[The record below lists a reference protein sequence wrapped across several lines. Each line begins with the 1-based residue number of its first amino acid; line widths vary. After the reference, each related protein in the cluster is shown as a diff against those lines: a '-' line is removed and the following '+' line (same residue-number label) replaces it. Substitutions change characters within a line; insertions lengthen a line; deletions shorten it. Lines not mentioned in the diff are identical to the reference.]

1 MGQKRKKSFRIGR
14 MAAACLLLLS
24 LLCNSLEVGIQA
36 AGVSAETSINRHGT
50 GMQAAENIL
59 VSPGEGE
66 EPAKDGLL
74 FWEGHYLLYVDG
86 TQVTEEGWKEI
97 TVSTGFDTE
106 AYYVDSRGY
115 VTLKIVSEAG
125 EWSCSQ
131 YNEEAGVWD
140 AQTDIWQCVGQ
151 KEYYFGKSG
160 RCERIYD
167 KGTQTCQQYVSGKM
181 QAVRKDICKL
191 RDGKFYYFDEKGVRV
206 SKEGWKKASGT
217 RFIKVKASGCVTAK
231 MENLTGRFRFYK
243 YNYKAGRWEK
253 QTNVWELAFGSQ
265 YRFSAKGNCTTIYDT
280 TSRKCKV
287 YEDGKMRA
295 VKKDVCRL
303 KDGKLYYFN
312 EKGVRASKKGWKKA
326 SARKYI
332 KVKASGCVTAKME
345 KPKVRF
351 KFYKYDF
358 KAGKWK
364 KQKNVWE
371 LAFGSQ
377 YHFSKKGNCTTVYN
391 ITSRK
396 CKVYEDGKMR
406 AVKKDVCRMKDG
418 KLYYFNSK
426 GIREHKKGWKE
437 ASGSKYFQVGKSKW
451 VTAKMENT
459 KGTWKYYKYNY
470 RSGKWVKQKNVWLN
484 VDGKEYYFDGSGNCA
499 RIYNTE
505 TRKCYDCSKGSQT
518 LVKSDTRDV
527 RGKEYYFGAD
537 GVKISEA
544 GMYLTGRGTLI
555 YAASNGVVAKRI
567 SGQIITYWLA
577 NANGKV
583 GGCRVK
589 DGALMCYYNGGP
601 EPRRVIDT
609 SRPMVALTYDDGPSQ
624 YTSQILDILRQ
635 YNSVATFFVIGQQ
648 VPGYAD
654 TVRSAVQM
662 GCEIGNHTYSHQ
674 VLTRVG
680 IPTIQSQIAATNNAV
695 QSVAGVAPT
704 IMRPPGGGQNETV
717 RNSVGMPVILWSIDT
732 LDWKT
737 RNAATTQAAVL
748 GKVRDGDIVLMHDLY
763 SQTAEASRSIIPG
776 LIIQGYQLVTVS
788 ELSDCRGPMVNGGV
802 YTAFR

>member
-1 MGQKRKKSFRIGR
+1 

-280 TSRKCKV
+280 
-287 YEDGKMRA
+287 
-295 VKKDVCRL
+295 
-303 KDGKLYYFN
+303 
-312 EKGVRASKKGWKKA
+312 
-326 SARKYI
+326 
-332 KVKASGCVTAKME
+332 
-345 KPKVRF
+345 
-351 KFYKYDF
+351 
-358 KAGKWK
+358 
-364 KQKNVWE
+364 
-371 LAFGSQ
+371 
-377 YHFSKKGNCTTVYN
+377 
-391 ITSRK
+391 TSRK

>member
-265 YRFSAKGNCTTIYDT
+265 YRFSAKGNCTTIYDI
-280 TSRKCKV
+280 K
-287 YEDGKMRA
+287 
-295 VKKDVCRL
+295 
-303 KDGKLYYFN
+303 
-312 EKGVRASKKGWKKA
+312 SK
-326 SARKYI
+326 
-332 KVKASGCVTAKME
+332 
-345 KPKVRF
+345 
-351 KFYKYDF
+351 
-358 KAGKWK
+358 
-364 KQKNVWE
+364 
-371 LAFGSQ
+371 
-377 YHFSKKGNCTTVYN
+377 
-391 ITSRK
+391 K

>member
-1 MGQKRKKSFRIGR
+1 M
-14 MAAACLLLLS
+14 
-24 LLCNSLEVGIQA
+24 
-36 AGVSAETSINRHGT
+36 
-50 GMQAAENIL
+50 
-59 VSPGEGE
+59 
-66 EPAKDGLL
+66 
-74 FWEGHYLLYVDG
+74 
-86 TQVTEEGWKEI
+86 
-97 TVSTGFDTE
+97 
-106 AYYVDSRGY
+106 
-115 VTLKIVSEAG
+115 
-125 EWSCSQ
+125 
-131 YNEEAGVWD
+131 
-140 AQTDIWQCVGQ
+140 
-151 KEYYFGKSG
+151 
-160 RCERIYD
+160 
-167 KGTQTCQQYVSGKM
+167 
-181 QAVRKDICKL
+181 
-191 RDGKFYYFDEKGVRV
+191 
-206 SKEGWKKASGT
+206 
-217 RFIKVKASGCVTAK
+217 
-231 MENLTGRFRFYK
+231 
-243 YNYKAGRWEK
+243 
-253 QTNVWELAFGSQ
+253 
-265 YRFSAKGNCTTIYDT
+265 
-280 TSRKCKV
+280 
-287 YEDGKMRA
+287 
-295 VKKDVCRL
+295 
-303 KDGKLYYFN
+303 
-312 EKGVRASKKGWKKA
+312 
-326 SARKYI
+326 
-332 KVKASGCVTAKME
+332 
-345 KPKVRF
+345 
-351 KFYKYDF
+351 
-358 KAGKWK
+358 
-364 KQKNVWE
+364 
-371 LAFGSQ
+371 
-377 YHFSKKGNCTTVYN
+377 
-391 ITSRK
+391 
-396 CKVYEDGKMR
+396 
-406 AVKKDVCRMKDG
+406 
-418 KLYYFNSK
+418 
-426 GIREHKKGWKE
+426 
-437 ASGSKYFQVGKSKW
+437 
-451 VTAKMENT
+451 
-459 KGTWKYYKYNY
+459 
-470 RSGKWVKQKNVWLN
+470 WLN

>member
-280 TSRKCKV
+280 
-287 YEDGKMRA
+287 
-295 VKKDVCRL
+295 
-303 KDGKLYYFN
+303 
-312 EKGVRASKKGWKKA
+312 
-326 SARKYI
+326 
-332 KVKASGCVTAKME
+332 
-345 KPKVRF
+345 
-351 KFYKYDF
+351 
-358 KAGKWK
+358 
-364 KQKNVWE
+364 
-371 LAFGSQ
+371 
-377 YHFSKKGNCTTVYN
+377 
-391 ITSRK
+391 TSRK